1 MLSPKSNLG
10 PTRTI
15 RSIGSFSP
23 SAKSRGC
30 VSSPATASSSITRL
44 PGAPRRVDSS
54 ARPAHCSR
62 MADQPQEIT
71 ELSFEAALKRL
82 EEIVRRLESGEA
94 PLDESIELYG
104 EGDRLRQQC
113 EKRLQAAQAKI
124 EKIQLV
130 RDGQPSG
137 TAPFDGE

>member
-1 MLSPKSNLG
+1 M
-10 PTRTI
+10 
-15 RSIGSFSP
+15 
-23 SAKSRGC
+23 
-30 VSSPATASSSITRL
+30 V
-44 PGAPRRVDSS
+44 PRRLKAAALTAKPSKI
-54 ARPAHCSR
+54 
-62 MADQPQEIT
+62 MAWPMSEQPEEIA

-113 EKRLQAAQAKI
+113 EARLQAAQARI
-124 EKIQLV
+124 EKIQLG

-137 TAPFDGE
+137 TAPFDAQ

>member
-1 MLSPKSNLG
+1 L
-10 PTRTI
+10 TAI
-15 RSIGSFSP
+15 
-23 SAKSRGC
+23 ASRL
-30 VSSPATASSSITRL
+30 I
-44 PGAPRRVDSS
+44 
-54 ARPAHCSR
+54 ARAMP
-62 MADQPQEIT
+62 DQPEAIS

-113 EKRLQAAQAKI
+113 EARLQAAQAKI
-124 EKIQLV
+124 EKIQFG

-137 TAPFDGE
+137 TVPFDGE